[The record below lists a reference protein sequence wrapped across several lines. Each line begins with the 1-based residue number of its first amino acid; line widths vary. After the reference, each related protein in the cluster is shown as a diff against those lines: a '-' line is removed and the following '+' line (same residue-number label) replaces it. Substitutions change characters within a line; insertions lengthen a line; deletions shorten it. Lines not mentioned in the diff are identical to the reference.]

1 MRWMHIDRRTSKS
14 RMGIGIEEEFILQK
28 PLFTLNT
35 YNEQQVI
42 MEISKID
49 AKAVM
54 MIRIAEVCIWVTNYL

>member
-28 PLFTLNT
+28 PLFTLYT

-42 MEISKID
+42 
-49 AKAVM
+49 
-54 MIRIAEVCIWVTNYL
+54 RIH